1 MAEVCL
7 FLPVMLDLRGREA
20 LVVGADEDAAR
31 RVERLVRAGARV
43 RVVARA
49 ATEALR
55 TLAATGGVHIE
66 ERLARPEDM
75 AGAAIVYVATT
86 EEAQAPPLHARALRT
101 GQPLCTVDRPELSTF
116 INPAVAEAGPL
127 AIAVSTGGASPALA
141 RRVREDLEAI
151 FKQPAFVEWLERLRI
166 EREATPRGE
175 RAARGAEAVEGFAL
189 EGTLRV
195 PGRRGG
201 GGGEG

>member
-1 MAEVCL
+1 MGL
-7 FLPVMLDLRGREA
+7 FLPLMLDLRGREA
-20 LVVGADEDAAR
+20 LVVGADEDAVR

-43 RVVARA
+43 RVVARE

-75 AGAAIVYVATT
+75 EGAALVYVATA
-86 EEAQAPPLHARALRT
+86 EEAQAAPLHARALRT
-101 GQPLCTVDRPELSTF
+101 GQPMCTIDRPELSTF
-116 INPAVAEAGPL
+116 INPAVAEAGAL

-151 FKQPAFVEWLERLRI
+151 FGEAAFVEWLERLRS
-166 EREATPRGE
+166 EREAMPRGE
-175 RAARGAEAVEGFAL
+175 RAARGAEAVKGFAL
-189 EGTLRV
+189 EGRLRL
-195 PGRRGG
+195 PGDRGSGDGG
-201 GGGEG
+201 G